1 MMGEELKKRG
11 VSRLVG
17 VDIIPDAYEAVIRD
31 RPGLYDAYYVE
42 DFTRLNEDRREDIAS
57 WQFNCM
63 VTVAALLNVYRLIK
77 GPDAPDRVLALD
89 TLYINA
95 IALIILLGLTL
106 GTRMYLEAA
115 LLIAVMGF
123 VGTVAMAKYL
133 KRGSVIE

>member
-1 MMGEELKKRG
+1 M
-11 VSRLVG
+11 
-17 VDIIPDAYEAVIRD
+17 IAIA
-31 RPGLYDAYYVE
+31 LYI
-42 DFTRLNEDRREDIAS
+42 TIA
-57 WQFNCM
+57 M

-133 KRGSVIE
+133 KRGSVIEFLQ